1 MHKEENIFTAGAREL
16 ELSRPARRR
25 GITELMRTPPRGA
38 VRCVR
43 RMPRGE
49 EMRGR
54 DGGASRAPAWGCVRA
69 DFRRERSEP
78 NVRPPD
84 VDTRR

>member
-1 MHKEENIFTAGAREL
+1 MNKEENIFTAGAREL

-43 RMPRGE
+43 RIPWGE

-54 DGGASRAPAWGCVRA
+54 DGGASRAPAEGM
-69 DFRRERSEP
+69 
-78 NVRPPD
+78 RP
-84 VDTRR
+84 TGFQAGKI